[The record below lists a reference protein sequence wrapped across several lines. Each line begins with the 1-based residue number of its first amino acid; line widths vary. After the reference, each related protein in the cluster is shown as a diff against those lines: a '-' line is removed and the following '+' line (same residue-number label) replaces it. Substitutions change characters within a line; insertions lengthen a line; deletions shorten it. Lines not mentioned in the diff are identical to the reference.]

1 VYARWGIKMGR
12 DKLGELLRRHG
23 MLVGRRH
30 NRTRT
35 TNSLHAYRRH
45 PNLAKDAVADAPNRI
60 WVSDITYVPV
70 GTGFSYLSMVTDACS
85 RKIVGWHLSEDL
97 SAKGCL
103 RALEM
108 AIAGCCGG
116 KPPQGL
122 IHHSDRGVQYCC
134 HAYTKLLK
142 AHKARISMTQ
152 DGDPYENALAER
164 MNRTIKEE
172 MLQDR
177 NQLRHRQAELAVA
190 AAIGAYNAER
200 PHASLDF
207 RTPDEV
213 HRGRLGGLRMRWK
226 KRETNFKKTTT
237 TKPDAASGG
246 ENMGGGMPPTE
257 KFSTNNRQPIS
268 G

>member
-1 VYARWGIKMGR
+1 MYARWGIKMGR
-12 DKLGELLRRHG
+12 DKLGGLLRWQG
-23 MLVGRRH
+23 LLVGKRR

-45 PNLAKDAVADAPNRI
+45 PNLAKDAVADAPDRI

-85 RKIVGWHLSEDL
+85 RKIVGWHLSENL

-108 AIAGCCGG
+108 AISGCGGG

-122 IHHSDRGVQYCC
+122 IHHADRGVQYCC

-142 AHKARISMTQ
+142 ACKARISMIQ

-190 AAIGAYNAER
+190 AASSVPTCRKAPRLAGLPNTGRGAPEPPRR
-200 PHASLDF
+200 PA
-207 RTPDEV
+207 
-213 HRGRLGGLRMRWK
+213 
-226 KRETNFKKTTT
+226 
-237 TKPDAASGG
+237 DAV
-246 ENMGGGMPPTE
+246 EE
-257 KFSTNNRQPIS
+257 KGNEL
-268 G
+268 

>member
-1 VYARWGIKMGR
+1 MYARWGIKMGR
-12 DKLGELLRRHG
+12 DRLGGLLRRHD

-45 PNLAKDAVADAPNRI
+45 PQPGKVTVAEAPDRI

-70 GTGFSYLSMVTDACS
+70 GNGFSYLSMVTDACS
-85 RKIVGWHLSEDL
+85 RKIVGWYLSEDL
-97 SAKGCL
+97 TAKGCL

-108 AIAGCCGG
+108 AIAGCGGG
-116 KPPQGL
+116 KPSPGL
-122 IHHSDRGVQYCC
+122 IHYSDRDVQYCC

-142 AHKARISMTQ
+142 ACKARISMTQ

-177 NQLRHRQAELAVA
+177 NQSGHRQAELAVA
-190 AAIGAYNAER
+190 ISAYNAER

-226 KRETNFKKTTT
+226 KREANCKKTTT
-237 TKPDAASGG
+237 KPNAASGG
-246 ENMGGGMPPTE
+246 ENTGGGMPPTE